1 LCRFSDAG
9 GSRYKHREEGM
20 TTASDSIDLTRVG
33 PGTVMGQLMR
43 EYWIP
48 AVLSSELAR
57 DGAPIRLMLL
67 GEKLITFRD
76 SAGRVGVMDHRCP
89 HRCASLFLGRNEEGG
104 LRCIY
109 HGWKFDV
116 TGKCLDMP
124 NVPPH
129 QDFKHKVGA
138 KAYRTV
144 ERAGVVWV
152 YMGARAKAPPL
163 PAFEILDVADA
174 EIGALFIQRNCNF
187 LQALEGDIDTSHF
200 GFLHAGHVDPDALGQ
215 DDPIRYTVATR
226 APEYHIAD
234 AAWGTTYAGYRPAG
248 NGRTSWRFGH
258 FLFPFWTQVPNG
270 ELSRHLQVRGWVPL
284 DDEHTMYCVL
294 WWKGGTSAMTQE
306 APAFKEGAPIGGMGR
321 RNDFL
326 PNTTDWLGRWRL
338 AANSDNDWG
347 IDRASQQD
355 NVIYSGIES
364 IHLQDQAVT
373 ESMGPILDRSFEHLG
388 PSDQMITRTRRRLLM
403 AARGLRDK
411 RTPPPGVED
420 VEVFRGA
427 RGGYF
432 VSDEASGWQDAYA
445 QQLAAASRPAPAALR
460 PAN

>member
-1 LCRFSDAG
+1 
-9 GSRYKHREEGM
+9 M
-20 TTASDSIDLTRVG
+20 TTAMESIELTRVG
-33 PGTVMGQLMR
+33 PGSVMGELMR

-48 AVLSSELAR
+48 ALLGSEVAR
-57 DGAPIRLMLL
+57 NSAPVRLMLL
-67 GEKLITFRD
+67 GEKLIAFRD
-76 SAGRVGVMDHRCP
+76 SEGRVGVMDHRCP
-89 HRCASLFLGRNEEGG
+89 HRCASLFLGRNEQGG
-104 LRCIY
+104 IRCIY

-129 QDFKHKVGA
+129 QDFRHKVQA
-138 KAYRTV
+138 KAYRAV
-144 ERAGVVWV
+144 ERGGLVWV
-152 YMGARAKAPPL
+152 YMGRRAEPPRL
-163 PAFEILDVADA
+163 PAFEILDVADD
-174 EIGALFIQRNCNF
+174 EVGALFIQRHCNF

-200 GFLHAGHVDPDALGQ
+200 GFLHAGHVDPDELDGG
-215 DDPIRYTVATR
+215 DPIFPTVATR

-234 AAWGTTYAGYRPAG
+234 AAWGTTYAGYRAVG
-248 NGRTSWRFGH
+248 AGRTSWRFGN

-270 ELSRHLQVRGWVPL
+270 EFGRHVQVRGWIPL

-294 WWKGGTSAMTQE
+294 WWKRGQSAMTLQD
-306 APAFKEGAPIGGMGR
+306 PVFKDGTPIGGMGR

-338 AANSDNDWG
+338 AANIGNDWR
-347 IDRASQQD
+347 IDRAAQHGD
-355 NVIYSGIES
+355 AIYSGIES

-373 ESMGPILDRSFEHLG
+373 ESMGAILDHTCEHLA

-411 RTPPPGVED
+411 AVPPPGVDDFEI
-420 VEVFRGA
+420 FRDA

-432 VSDEASGWQDAYA
+432 VSEKSGKWQDAYCA
-445 QQLAAASRPAPAALR
+445 QLAAAWRPPATAMRAPG
-460 PAN
+460 